1 MPCVSG
7 AGLQRFSI
15 IADEALQTAFTFSAV
30 PNCFSALRDAN
41 AIALLQSILSVTFNP
56 PRKLRRSVNSK
67 RILPVIDP

>member
-7 AGLQRFSI
+7 AGPQRFSI
-15 IADEALQTAFTFSAV
+15 ITDEALQTAFTFSTV